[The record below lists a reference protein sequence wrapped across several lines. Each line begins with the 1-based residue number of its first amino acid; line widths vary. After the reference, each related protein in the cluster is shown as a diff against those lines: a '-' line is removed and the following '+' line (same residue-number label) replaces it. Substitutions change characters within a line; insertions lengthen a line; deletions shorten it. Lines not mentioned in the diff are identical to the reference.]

1 MNMENFI
8 TGSLRSTPRRTRA
21 GPSGCTRVGPI
32 PPRRHIFLILMD
44 GLRRY
49 RVPRDGVCRQ
59 EHTTHEATQTVP
71 REKEGGL
78 PVPAHLY
85 VSPSSRKVFGRKT
98 DVSQELA
105 ADEWGCDDK
114 PVCHIFDPF
123 EHWFLDA
130 VTSLS
135 KRYPQTWTP
144 ATHIGRLVRDIL
156 LSVRRTSL
164 SSFSAL
170 RGSWAE
176 QR

>member
-1 MNMENFI
+1 MGFADIGYQGMVYVGKNTPHMKLLRPFLEKKKVGCPFLL
-8 TGSLRSTPRRTRA
+8 TSTSLPAVGRFSDAKPTYRRNW
-21 GPSGCTRVGPI
+21 
-32 PPRRHIFLILMD
+32 
-44 GLRRY
+44 
-49 RVPRDGVCRQ
+49 Q
-59 EHTTHEATQTVP
+59 QTN
-71 REKEGGL
+71 G
-78 PVPAHLY
+78 A
-85 VSPSSRKVFGRKT
+85 
-98 DVSQELA
+98 
-105 ADEWGCDDK
+105 CDDK